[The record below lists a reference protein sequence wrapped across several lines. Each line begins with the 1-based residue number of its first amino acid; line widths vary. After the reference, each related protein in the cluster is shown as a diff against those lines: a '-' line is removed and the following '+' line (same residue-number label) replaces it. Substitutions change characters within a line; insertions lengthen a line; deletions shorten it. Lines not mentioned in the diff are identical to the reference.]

1 MRAGFSS
8 GGGGSGGFSGAPVIV
23 ILVLML
29 GAIVYLWRARYLR
42 RRTAYVLM
50 AILVL
55 LLIGAGL
62 STHHSGA

>member
-1 MRAGFSS
+1 M
-8 GGGGSGGFSGAPVIV
+8 IV